1 MPPPL
6 LGPEAKRQ
14 LIVGGLLLGGCTVLS
29 TSTPTPPPPTIVI
42 EEPAEPIEYGQF
54 RQDTLFDLLTAEIA
68 GQRNRF
74 DIALDNYLHQARETR
89 DPGVTERAMRVAEFL
104 GAEDSALDMAQ
115 LLVEL
120 DSKNPEALRSA
131 AIHLARTGRHERAMD
146 MMQRALDLHGETHFD
161 FLALAAAESDEP
173 TRDALLESLTQM
185 LQRHPD
191 NTQLVFAKALLLQ
204 QAGRANEALQLLEKH
219 PGTNDAPSAI
229 LLHSRLTA
237 TEDPKRAEQIL
248 YRGLE
253 SFPADTRLRLLLARM
268 LVTSGDYRA
277 ASTQYAKLVQDN
289 PEDPDLRLSLGLIY
303 TELGDTAAAVE
314 QLQQALLLNPEN
326 NTARYHLGNAQLAD
340 SQPDAAMQTWQS
352 IDSGNELLTSR
363 LQISQ
368 LLVEQGRLDTL
379 SEMLKQDR
387 EEYPQHALTFYQ
399 IEIEALAAQP
409 ELAMQ
414 RTNAALNAYPLESGL
429 LYTRAML
436 HEQLGNPAGL
446 EEDLGAILE
455 REPDNAMALN
465 ALGYTLADRNERL
478 DEALSLL
485 QHAAELEPNDPAVR
499 DSLGWV
505 HYRLGNLDRAEQL
518 LRDAFNNFPDQE
530 VAAHLGEVLW
540 RQGNKREARKV
551 WKKGLEQAP
560 DSQLIPATRERL
572 EAE

>member
-1 MPPPL
+1 MKALFTRSPVL
-6 LGPEAKRQ
+6 

-115 LLVEL
+115 LWVEL
-120 DSKNPEALRSA
+120 DSTNPEALRSA
-131 AIHLARTGRHERAMD
+131 AIHLARTGQHERAMD

-540 RQGNKREARKV
+540 RQGNKRDARKV